1 MENASIRCMINNEFL
16 VINLFD
22 FYSKN
27 KSLNLK
33 SIAKDQKDSGLLLTE
48 VELGDFDLQGKM
60 IYQKVDLLNL
70 KLTFL
75 DEKSIQITNQDT
87 FSYLRSLFENAIIY
101 SEVKPGH
108 DDDDWFGEKLF
119 YGKHPKMAFHLKSK
133 TFEWNSPST
142 LKEFFIDV
150 PKLNNF
156 MVCTGGYQFDN
167 CQHSTILD
175 LCRTHEN
182 HLFVEDEEHL
192 LLGTGLSPATS
203 IHFLRNQYATIDLIL
218 EDLPSDLK
226 QFSSLWDI
234 CCFHPLGKK
243 LLEELEQLK
252 ATISIHNGKKA
263 INIAPTLINKLT
275 TGVPLYFLIPK
286 IKQ

>member
-1 MENASIRCMINNEFL
+1 MLNNEFL
-16 VINLFD
+16 TINLFAL
-22 FYSKN
+22 YSKY
-27 KSLNLK
+27 KAFNLK
-33 SIAKDQKDSGLLLTE
+33 DIAITQDTTVTLVTE

-87 FSYLRSLFENAIIY
+87 YNYIRNLFAEAIIY
-101 SEVKPGH
+101 SEIKPEQE
-108 DDDDWFGEKLF
+108 DEDWFGEKLF

-133 TFEWNSPST
+133 TLEWNSPSS
-142 LKEFFIDV
+142 LKEFLSNI

-167 CQHSTILD
+167 CNRSAILD

-192 LLGTGLSPATS
+192 LLGSGLSPATS
-203 IHFLRNQYATIDLIL
+203 IHFLRNQYATIDTIL
-218 EDLPSDLK
+218 EDLPPYMK
-226 QFSSLWDI
+226 HFSSLWDI

-243 LLEELEQLK
+243 LLEELEMLK
-252 ATISIHNGKKA
+252 ATVSLHNGKKA
-263 INIAPTLINKLT
+263 ISIAPILINKLT

-286 IKQ
+286 VKQ

>member
-1 MENASIRCMINNEFL
+1 MLNNEFL
-16 VINLFD
+16 TINLFAL
-22 FYSKN
+22 YSKY
-27 KSLNLK
+27 KAFNLK
-33 SIAKDQKDSGLLLTE
+33 DIAITQDTTVTLVTE

-87 FSYLRSLFENAIIY
+87 YNYIRNLFAAAIIY
-101 SEVKPGH
+101 SEIKPEQE
-108 DDDDWFGEKLF
+108 DEDWFGEKLF
-119 YGKHPKMAFHLKSK
+119 YWKHPKMAFHLKSK
-133 TFEWNSPST
+133 TLEWNSPSS
-142 LKEFFIDV
+142 LKEFLSNI

-156 MVCTGGYQFDN
+156 MVCTGGYQLDN
-167 CQHSTILD
+167 CNRSAILD

-192 LLGTGLSPATS
+192 LLGSGLSPATS
-203 IHFLRNQYATIDLIL
+203 IHFLRNQYATIDTIL
-218 EDLPSDLK
+218 EDLPPYMK
-226 QFSSLWDI
+226 HFSSLWDI

-243 LLEELEQLK
+243 LLEELEMLK
-252 ATISIHNGKKA
+252 ATVSLHNGKKA
-263 INIAPTLINKLT
+263 ISIAPILINKLT

-286 IKQ
+286 VEQ